1 LSAVDIQPAFLAVA
15 AGLVAL
21 ALVLPL
27 RAVWQ
32 GVDRQASAGTRR
44 RAWLLTW
51 AMVVGLPALS
61 IGPYWLRGD
70 PQALAPD
77 RGELS
82 EQYLQQGLP
91 APGVAAERLS
101 NELER
106 HLRQANGDPRAWILK
121 ARLAMQSDRHA
132 EAAAAYA
139 QALAGRSKAVNDA
152 GVWVEYAEALG
163 MSQGRTL
170 LGEPQRLVHK
180 ALEIDGRHPRALDL
194 AGSAAWEG
202 GDYVGAVAHWQ
213 RLLAQLPSGSERHA
227 ELTQAIARAEQRARL
242 ALPPRR

>member
-1 LSAVDIQPAFLAVA
+1 MDSQPAFVALAAVLLAVA
-15 AGLVAL
+15 L
-21 ALVLPL
+21 AWPL
-27 RAVWQ
+27 RAVWR
-32 GVDRQASAGTRR
+32 GVGAEAPAGARR
-44 RAWLLTW
+44 RAWLLSG
-51 AMVVGLPALS
+51 AMVLGLPALS
-61 IGPYWLRGD
+61 VGPYLWRGD
-70 PQALAPD
+70 PQALSPLRAS
-77 RGELS
+77 LS
-82 EQYLQQGLP
+82 EDWLQQGLP
-91 APGVAAERLS
+91 APGAAADRLS
-101 NELER
+101 SELDR
-106 HLRQANGDPRAWILK
+106 HLRQAPGEPRAWILK
-121 ARLAMQSDRHA
+121 ARLDMQSDRHA

-202 GDYVGAVAHWQ
+202 GDYAGAAAHWQ
-213 RLLAQLPSGSERHA
+213 RLLVQLPAGSQRHA
-227 ELTQAIARAEQRARL
+227 ELSQAIARAEQRARL